1 MVCGARHARR
11 VELCGVRD
19 RHVGW
24 CHSRGMTVVE
34 TNVRDLEEQVR
45 VAVIGLLRDGP
56 RDRGY
61 VVEMLRGAV
70 LEDPEEAE
78 DWLDSIVSWDP
89 DFVGVGER
97 LGYAPVLFD
106 GLVVCHRLTA
116 SDLDEGR
123 VCLERS
129 LGTLDW
135 GAARDELT
143 VNGRGCELHGSHLIG
158 PEGWLEGA
166 EIGQLLALRRQGST
180 VVVEREPRLE
190 DGEREAA
197 GMVAAAQ
204 ELGAEHG
211 LEIAPMMAEA
221 MLADPSLFRR
231 PVLPIA
237 ELLWSWGMERRR
249 HVWGFSDWIW
259 RPWFASG
266 DDRAAGLERR
276 LAAFEDRVCSD
287 LEGVGELADAALDEL
302 FAVAGAHDAATVT
315 ALAATRSV
323 TEIARRVLEASL
335 AERAGDPNTA
345 RQHLEEVWSAAE
357 PTGVG
362 ARLADYAFWAGDF
375 DQAASLAGT
384 VGSELVARASQR
396 LLDRFRDAA
405 RRTPRNAACRCDSGR
420 KFKHCC
426 LRAGGPPLGVAEH
439 AALVRA
445 KLAIACGGVLVPG
458 ILGEQ
463 MAIEQARTLGEADK
477 LSALLPQVEQSILA
491 EALHEPVRV
500 WEVLSADAHGV
511 HVRSGDQT
519 VDLHGV
525 TAKPGDV
532 ALMRVLAQHQIVYGT
547 GEVIDPDDV
556 DDLIDLLGHNP
567 RSADLDAA
575 LSALT

>member
-1 MVCGARHARR
+1 M
-11 VELCGVRD
+11 
-19 RHVGW
+19 
-24 CHSRGMTVVE
+24 SVVE
-34 TNVRDLEEQVR
+34 TDVEDVEEQVR
-45 VAVIGLLRDGP
+45 ATLVDLLRDGP
-56 RDRGY
+56 RDRDD

-78 DWLDSIVSWDP
+78 DWLDAILPWDL
-89 DFVGVGER
+89 DFVGFGER

-123 VCLERS
+123 VCFERS
-129 LGTLDW
+129 LGALDW
-135 GAARDELT
+135 GLGRDELT
-143 VNGRGCELHGSHLIG
+143 VDGRGCEVHGSHLIG
-158 PEGWLEGA
+158 PQGWLVGA
-166 EIGQLLALRRQGST
+166 EVGQLLAFRRDGSDL
-180 VVVEREPRLE
+180 VVEREPRLE

-204 ELGAEHG
+204 ELGTEHG
-211 LEIAPMMAEA
+211 LEITPMMAEA
-221 MLADPSLFRR
+221 ILADPSLFRR

-249 HVWGFSDWIW
+249 HAWGFSDWIW
-259 RPWFASG
+259 RPRFARG
-266 DDRAAGLERR
+266 DDRAGRLERR
-276 LAAFEDRVCSD
+276 LAAFEDRVCPD
-287 LEGVGELADAALDEL
+287 LEGTGELADAALDEL
-302 FAVAGAHDAATVT
+302 FAVAGAHDTATVA
-315 ALAATRSV
+315 ALAATGSV
-323 TEIARRVLEASL
+323 TEAARRVLEASL

-345 RQHLEEVWSAAE
+345 RKLLEEVWSAAE

-384 VGSELVARASQR
+384 VGSELVARASQG
-396 LLDRFRDAA
+396 LLDRLRDAA
-405 RRTPRNAACRCDSGR
+405 RRTPRNAACPCDSGR

-445 KLAIACGGVLVPG
+445 KLAIACGGVLYPG

-463 MAIEQARTLGEADK
+463 MAIEQARTLGEVDN
-477 LSALLPQVEQSILA
+477 LSPLLPQVEQPIL
-491 EALHEPVRV
+491 EAALREPVRV
-500 WEVLSADAHGV
+500 WEVLSADTDGV
-511 HVRSGDQT
+511 RVRSGDQT

-525 TAKPGDV
+525 TAKPGDT
-532 ALMRVLAQHQIVYGT
+532 ALMRVLAQHQIIYGT
-547 GEVIDPDDV
+547 AEGIDPDDI
-556 DDLIDLLGHNP
+556 DDLIDRLGPNP

-575 LSALT
+575 LSALTGK